1 MASGLCVPHQQAA
14 HMAAPTE
21 GQNIK
26 KILANGEPS
35 THGAK
40 QMGWMAPAHG
50 IRVPKLWK
58 RSSNHEPKEPSAME
72 ITTIGLDLAKNVFQ
86 VHAINSASNV
96 VVKRT
101 LRRSQMR
108 RFFEQLDPCLVG
120 IEACGTSHYW
130 AREIT
135 RLGHEVR
142 LMPPAYVKPYVKRGK
157 TDASDAEAICEAVTR
172 PTMRYVAIKSPE
184 QQAALALHRTR
195 DLFVKQR
202 TQLVNMIRGLLAE
215 FGIEIRRGIGQALM
229 LAKRIA
235 AGDVPDTPPLAAK
248 VIAGL
253 AGQVLD
259 LQVRLNEIERELL
272 AWHRSND
279 IAKRLATI
287 PGIGPVCA
295 TALAASVSDPHQF
308 RSGRQFAAWLGLT
321 PLQHS
326 SGGKERLG
334 RISKMGDKYL
344 RRLLV
349 VGMTSLIR
357 RAKYKPEAVDPWL
370 ADLLSRKPARL
381 VTVALANKA
390 ARVVWAIMVRGG
402 VYHRPAGVTIPV

>member
-1 MASGLCVPHQQAA
+1 
-14 HMAAPTE
+14 
-21 GQNIK
+21 
-26 KILANGEPS
+26 
-35 THGAK
+35 
-40 QMGWMAPAHG
+40 
-50 IRVPKLWK
+50 
-58 RSSNHEPKEPSAME
+58 ME

-86 VHAINSASNV
+86 VHAVNGANEV
-96 VVKRT
+96 VVKKA
-101 LRRSQMR
+101 LRRVQMR
-108 RFFEQLDPCLVG
+108 RFFEQLAPCLVG

-157 TDASDAEAICEAVTR
+157 TDAGDAEAICEAVTR

-195 DLFVKQR
+195 NLFVKQR
-202 TQLVNMIRGLLAE
+202 TQLVNMIRSLLAE
-215 FGIEIRRGIGQALM
+215 FGIEFRRGIEQALT

-235 AGDVPDTPPLAAK
+235 AGDVPDIPPLAAK

-259 LQVRLNEIERELL
+259 LQARLGEIERELL
-272 AWHRSND
+272 AWLRSND

-287 PGIGPVCA
+287 PGIGTVCA
-295 TALAASVSDPHQF
+295 TALAASVTAPHQF

-402 VYHRPAGVTIPV
+402 VYRMPAGASVTTSL

>member
-1 MASGLCVPHQQAA
+1 
-14 HMAAPTE
+14 
-21 GQNIK
+21 
-26 KILANGEPS
+26 
-35 THGAK
+35 
-40 QMGWMAPAHG
+40 
-50 IRVPKLWK
+50 
-58 RSSNHEPKEPSAME
+58 ME

-86 VHAINSASNV
+86 VHGINSAGEV
-96 VVKRT
+96 VVRRT
-101 LRRSQMR
+101 LRRAQMQ
-108 RFFEQLDPCLVG
+108 RFFEQLEPCLVG

-130 AREIT
+130 AREIIKC
-135 RLGHEVR
+135 GHHVR

-157 TDASDAEAICEAVTR
+157 SDASDAEAICEAVTR
-172 PTMRYVAIKSPE
+172 PTMRFVAIKSPE
-184 QQAALALHRTR
+184 QQAMLALHRTR

-202 TQLVNMIRGLLAE
+202 TQLVNMIRNLLAE
-215 FGIEIRRGIGQALM
+215 FGIEIRRGIEQALIVARHIGVHS
-229 LAKRIA
+229 LPE
-235 AGDVPDTPPLAAK
+235 VPPLAAK

-253 AGQVLD
+253 SEQVLD
-259 LQVRLNEIERELL
+259 LQAKLRELERELL
-272 AWHRSND
+272 VWHRSSD
-279 IAKRLATI
+279 VAKRLATI
-287 PGIGPVCA
+287 PGIGTVCA

-344 RRLLV
+344 RRLLI
-349 VGMTSLIR
+349 VGMTSLVR

-402 VYHRPAGVTIPV
+402 VYRRASA

>member
-1 MASGLCVPHQQAA
+1 
-14 HMAAPTE
+14 
-21 GQNIK
+21 
-26 KILANGEPS
+26 
-35 THGAK
+35 
-40 QMGWMAPAHG
+40 
-50 IRVPKLWK
+50 
-58 RSSNHEPKEPSAME
+58 ME

-86 VHAINSASNV
+86 VHGVSSTGQVAVRKA
-96 VVKRT
+96 

-108 RFFEQLDPCLVG
+108 RFFEELDPCLVG

-135 RLGHEVR
+135 KLGHEVR

-157 TDASDAEAICEAVTR
+157 SDAGDAEAICEAVTR
-172 PTMRYVAIKSPE
+172 PTMRYVAIKSPD

-215 FGIEIRRGIGQALM
+215 FGIEIRRGIEQALI

-235 AGDVPDTPPLAAK
+235 AHEVADIPPLAAK
-248 VIAGL
+248 MIASL

-259 LQVRLNEIERELL
+259 LQARLCEIERELQ
-272 AWHRSND
+272 AWLRSND

-287 PGIGPVCA
+287 PGIGTVCA
-295 TALAASVSDPHQF
+295 TAIAASVTDPHQF

-357 RAKYKPEAVDPWL
+357 RAKYKPKAVDPWL
-370 ADLLSRKPARL
+370 TDLLSRKPARL

-402 VYHRPAGVTIPV
+402 VYHGSVSASVTTSV

>member
-1 MASGLCVPHQQAA
+1 MQ
-14 HMAAPTE
+14 
-21 GQNIK
+21 
-26 KILANGEPS
+26 
-35 THGAK
+35 
-40 QMGWMAPAHG
+40 
-50 IRVPKLWK
+50 
-58 RSSNHEPKEPSAME
+58 
-72 ITTIGLDLAKNVFQ
+72 ITTIGLDLAKNIFQ
-86 VHAINSASNV
+86 VHAVNSASEV
-96 VVKRT
+96 VVKKA
-101 LRRSQMR
+101 LRRVQMR

-135 RLGHEVR
+135 KLGHEVR

-157 TDASDAEAICEAVTR
+157 TDAGDAEAICEAVTR
-172 PTMRYVAIKSPE
+172 PTMRFVAIKSPE

-202 TQLVNMIRGLLAE
+202 TQLVNMIRSLLAE
-215 FGIEIRRGIGQALM
+215 FGIEIRRGIEQALM
-229 LAKRIA
+229 LAKRLATQARYRDI
-235 AGDVPDTPPLAAK
+235 PPLAAK
-248 VIAGL
+248 VVAGL

-259 LQVRLNEIERELL
+259 LQARLGEIERELL

-287 PGIGPVCA
+287 PGIGTVCA
-295 TALAASVSDPHQF
+295 TALAASVTDPHQF

-402 VYHRPAGVTIPV
+402 VYRRPAGVMTPV